1 MAEYSRNKE
10 LSEPVLPGTAATD
23 YERYLRTD
31 ELLSLQKAPGELLH
45 PDEICFQVVHQSTEV
60 LLKGVLWELERVSE
74 HMAAGESVE
83 AARLLR
89 RANMMLEFPIGLLHV
104 LETLSPYDYHKIRAG
119 LGHGSGLDSPGFLG
133 LLHSGPR
140 LAEVFYKQ
148 LERSRV
154 TAEQMYRRRAELS
167 GLHDLAECLLDFDER
182 VQIFRYHHLKLA
194 ERIIGG
200 GVIGTSGVPVEL
212 LRQRQEHVFFKQLWD
227 VRNQITN
234 IANAELEKPTTGHS

>member
-31 ELLSLQKAPGELLH
+31 ELLSLQKRPEELLH
-45 PDEICFQVVHQSTEV
+45 PDEITFQVVHQSTEV
-60 LLKGVLWELERVSE
+60 LLKGALWELERVRE
-74 HMAAGESVE
+74 HMATGDYVE
-83 AARLLR
+83 AVRLLR
-89 RANMMLEFPIGLLHV
+89 RANMMIEFPIGLLHV
-104 LETLSPYDYHKIRAG
+104 LEMLSPYDYHKVRAG

-133 LLHSGPR
+133 LLHTGPR

-148 LERSRV
+148 LEKSGV
-154 TAEQMYRRRAELS
+154 TAEQMYRRRGEFS

-234 IANAELEKPTTGHS
+234 IANAEMEKPATGHS

>member
-1 MAEYSRNKE
+1 MSDYSRNKE

-31 ELLSLQKAPGELLH
+31 ELLSLQKKPEQLSH
-45 PDEICFQVVHQSTEV
+45 PDEICFQIVHQSTEV
-60 LLKGVLWELERVSE
+60 ILKGVLWEMERVRE
-74 HMAAGESVE
+74 HMAAGDFLD
-83 AARLLR
+83 AARLMR

-104 LETLSPYDYHKIRAG
+104 LETFSPYDYHKIRAG

-133 LLHSGPR
+133 LLHMGPR
-140 LAEVFYKQ
+140 LAEVFYQ
-148 LERSRV
+148 RLEKAGIN
-154 TAEQMYRRRAELS
+154 AEQMYRRRPEFS
-167 GLHDLAECLLDFDER
+167 ELHDLAECLLDFDER

-200 GVIGTSGVPVEL
+200 GVIGTSGVPVEI

-227 VRNQITN
+227 VRNQITD
-234 IANAELEKPTTGHS
+234 IANSELQKPTTGHS